1 MLTNE
6 MQMRAELLG
15 KVLATGI
22 EPLTALDHARKLWD
36 FIDYGNNMISV
47 TVTDDAADIFAEC
60 DIIGIRHGADGQWHR
75 IAANRV
81 VYDAEPAV
89 FASHPIYSRIGP
101 ICVDDQHLVEIPAFY
116 VRTERNGD
124 EQTWL
129 VSSRPA
135 GGFILHPAFR
145 NPDGSVAKAIRIGAY
160 AAGQRDGDVAV
171 GAGLK
176 PWTSVSFDAAQER
189 CEAIGPGWRMWS
201 IYDLS
206 AIQILA
212 MIEMGGTDMQDLIG
226 RGQVDGGGV
235 VAGGDSRARWRGIHE
250 LWGNVWQ
257 MVDGLRIAADGT
269 INVWSIDRPGSGE
282 WVSTGVQYGPGGD
295 HGYPVS
301 LHSER
306 GNGFDLSLLFL
317 PSEVTSDQDDALIG
331 DWVWGH
337 WEGRETV
344 AYCGG
349 HWNSGVNAGVFA
361 LNLRDARSS
370 TGAALG
376 FRPAFAI

>member
-15 KVLATGI
+15 RVLATGV

-36 FIDYGNNMISV
+36 FIDYGNNEIVCGVDHGSEY
-47 TVTDDAADIFAEC
+47 AG
-60 DIIGIRHGADGQWHR
+60 IIGLMVSDDGTAQRFDGNGRDLEITGLDWHPTYAGIRAVHQDGH
-75 IAANRV
+75 AM
-81 VYDAEPAV
+81 
-89 FASHPIYSRIGP
+89 
-101 ICVDDQHLVEIPAFY
+101 VEIPAFY
-116 VRTERNGD
+116 VRVDHDGGLM
-124 EQTWL
+124 TWAI
-129 VSSRPA
+129 SDRPQN
-135 GGFILHPAFR
+135 GFILHPAFR
-145 NPDGSVAKAIRIGAY
+145 RPDGSVAKAIRIGAY
-160 AAGQRDGDVAV
+160 AAGQRDGDVVV

-301 LHSER
+301 LHAER

-349 HWNSGVNAGVFA
+349 YWSSGVGAGVFA
-361 LNLRDARSS
+361 LSLSDARSS
-370 TGAALG
+370 AVASIG